1 MGFNGTRLLNNK
13 IKINKSKPQWTYLL
27 FILFFFLL
35 ILEKVLVTQSSPF
48 LWDSVEHSPPD
59 FVHRILQ
66 ARLLE
71 WVVIP
76 FSRGS
81 FQLRDWIRAS
91 CTAGRFFTI
100 WSTKAGDTGDPVY
113 SYLSSCELS
122 LQFFEICIF
131 FIFTDPLVEVE
142 VLLIQL
148 CLTLCNSTDCSPPG
162 SSVHGILQ
170 ARILEWVNI
179 RQTET

>member
-27 FILFFFLL
+27 FILFFFPTYSW
-35 ILEKVLVTQSSPF
+35 KSVTQSSPF

-59 FVHRILQ
+59 LCVRRILQ

-100 WSTKAGDTGDPVY
+100 WATNAGDTGDPVC

-142 VLLIQL
+142 VLLIRSR
-148 CLTLCNSTDCSPPG
+148 LTLCNSMDCSPPG

>member
-1 MGFNGTRLLNNK
+1 MD
-13 IKINKSKPQWTYLL
+13 ISPIYS
-27 FILFFFLL
+27 FFFFPTYSW
-35 ILEKVLVTQSSPF
+35 KSVTQSSPF
-48 LWDSVEHSPPD
+48 LWDSVEHSPPGLC
-59 FVHRILQ
+59 VRRILQ

-100 WSTKAGDTGDPVY
+100 WATNAGDTGDPVC

-142 VLLIQL
+142 VLLIQSCRL
-148 CLTLCNSTDCSPPG
+148 FATPWT
-162 SSVHGILQ
+162 VAHQ
-170 ARILEWVNI
+170 APLSMGFS
-179 RQTET
+179 RQEYWSGLISDRLKLKK